1 MPGRCDVATQY
12 DDLHSEIK
20 DDLVAIAVQLWE
32 DGQLPIL
39 PTAQSIVNQ
48 TIKDQTNVDFPVLW
62 FSIEGEREEASGG
75 TTQTQRWVYPVRVA
89 LCAKDV
95 VMPQDEKLYT
105 AARKVLMRAY
115 HRRPRSPWSPITG
128 YGSVLI
134 RDLGVCGTEVVPNVV
149 FDPQFLQFRTIVTG
163 FLVKVEA
170 YLPNLQG
177 A

>member
-1 MPGRCDVATQY
+1 VATQY

-20 DDLVAIAVQLWE
+20 DDLVAIAVQLFN

-39 PTAQSIVNQ
+39 PSAQSIVNQ
-48 TIKDQTNVDFPVLW
+48 TIKDQSNVSFPCLW

-75 TTQTQRWVYPVRVA
+75 TTATQRWVYPVRVA

-95 VMPQDEKLYT
+95 VMPQDEKKYT
-105 AARKVLMRAY
+105 ATRKVLMRAY
-115 HRRPRSPWSPITG
+115 HQRPNSAWSPLTG
-128 YGSVLI
+128 YGSRLI

-149 FDPQFLQFRTIVTG
+149 FDPQFMQFRTIVTG

-170 YLPNLQG
+170 YLPRV
-177 A
+177 